1 MSKDESTET
10 DKAHVRSFE
19 SALEELEQLIEE
31 MEAGKIPLDK
41 LIKKFEDGTKLVH
54 LCQQH
59 LKDADLKI
67 EQFKKNLGEMEFEPI
82 DPLEKQ

>member
-1 MSKDESTET
+1 
-10 DKAHVRSFE
+10 VRSFE